1 MITFQP
7 TEHMDEYL
15 LPQNI
20 WEDVIT
26 STSPDPMLD
35 LVVKGFPYVMN
46 MQWDVFNRKKTNNCI
61 RPYMSNNVELIC
73 RLLIL

>member
-7 TEHMDEYL
+7 TEHMDQYL

-26 STSPDPMLD
+26 SPSPDPMLD
-35 LVVKGFPYVMN
+35 LVVKGFPKRNEYAVGRF
-46 MQWDVFNRKKTNNCI
+46 QSEKEQLHSAIYFK
-61 RPYMSNNVELIC
+61 
-73 RLLIL
+73 